1 MEMSDR
7 TRKGMEDRPGIR
19 WGFHRLRNIR
29 HIVSR
34 TFTSIQAVFKC
45 LPPSRKEI
53 NSNQFIQNFGECRK
67 RIDDS
72 LKFKSTRSGYLMQK
86 MELARLE
93 HLESPC
99 FSRRWGRE

>member
-7 TRKGMEDRPGIR
+7 TRKGMEDRSGIR
-19 WGFHRLRNIR
+19 WGFHRLAFDKSF
-29 HIVSR
+29 HGHL
-34 TFTSIQAVFKC
+34 QVFKLHVCKC
-45 LPPSRKEI
+45 LPHMGKEI
-53 NSNQFIQNFGECRK
+53 FFYQYIQNFGKCRK

-72 LKFKSTRSGYLMQK
+72 TKFKSTRSGYLMQK
-86 MELARLE
+86 MDLARLE